1 MTMVLVVDDEKQ
13 IRSNLRE
20 FLEKQGYIVK
30 EAATGQEAL
39 DKFAFL
45 QPDIIL
51 LDIMLPKM
59 SGFDVLKQLRKISHV
74 PIIMLTAKN
83 EEVDKLIGLEIGA
96 DDYITKPFSLR
107 EVEAR
112 IKAILRR
119 NNLKNAPPEKET
131 IHFAN
136 LVIHVEKRQVFIN
149 EKPIDLT
156 PSEFA
161 ILLTLARNPERPF
174 SRLQLLNAALG
185 ENYAGYERSIDTHV
199 SNLRKKIE
207 EISPETDFIQTVYG
221 IGYKFG
227 VEK

>member
-119 NNLKNAPPEKET
+119 NNLKNAPPEEET

-207 EISPETDFIQTVYG
+207 EISPEADFIQTVYG